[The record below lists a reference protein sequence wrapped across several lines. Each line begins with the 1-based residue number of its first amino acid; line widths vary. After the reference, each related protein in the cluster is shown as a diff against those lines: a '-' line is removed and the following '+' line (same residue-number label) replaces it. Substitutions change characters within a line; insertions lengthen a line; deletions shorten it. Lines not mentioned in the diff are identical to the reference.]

1 MATPR
6 KYPTLAEFE
15 ELKEAVARIESG
27 MAEKQ
32 RRASVHVDAQ
42 QVADALGLM
51 DAYGD
56 TVAVGDKLLSLADG
70 KVYTVDSVHIRRS
83 SPGNVNV
90 GANLAD
96 ESNVIV
102 NGTRP
107 IAVDMQLMGYALNKK
122 ATA

>member
-1 MATPR
+1 MNYENGEGGIGYETAW
-6 KYPTLAEFE
+6 A
-15 ELKEAVARIESG
+15 
-27 MAEKQ
+27 
-32 RRASVHVDAQ
+32 
-42 QVADALGLM
+42 
-51 DAYGD
+51 
-56 TVAVGDKLLSLADG
+56 LADG